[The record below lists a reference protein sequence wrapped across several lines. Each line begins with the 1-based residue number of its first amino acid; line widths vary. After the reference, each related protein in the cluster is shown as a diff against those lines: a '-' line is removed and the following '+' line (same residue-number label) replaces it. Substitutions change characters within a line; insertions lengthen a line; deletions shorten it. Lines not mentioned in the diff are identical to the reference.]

1 MSSIGHSYIRHCL
14 CWPYLPIYIVYLW
27 KQESHFLYCTVPNS
41 SKMKKGNDGERK
53 GKKEREGRSKGGE
66 IKKIKEKRR
75 EEDIKV

>member
-1 MSSIGHSYIRHCL
+1 
-14 CWPYLPIYIVYLW
+14 
-27 KQESHFLYCTVPNS
+27 
-41 SKMKKGNDGERK
+41 MKKGNDGERK